1 MHERHDLDLIAAFA
15 REALADASPARAL
28 IESCP
33 ECAEYYR
40 ATRLVLEAVRTDPA
54 PRLTDLERYR
64 LHRAIWEEVAP
75 EAPAAS
81 PTSRGRWWYR
91 LAGAA
96 AALAAVVAV
105 GGVLGNGRAAEE
117 PTMTTAAR
125 ELFTA
130 APDAMA
136 DRDETLAPLSAG
148 AEAFDTTEAA
158 SSAAG
163 AGEAAD
169 GAGAPTVVF
178 SAADLP
184 EVASA
189 FTDRVSAGEAVI
201 EPTFDCAEWADAD
214 DLLAAEP
221 AEMDGEPVWLLA
233 HGERDA
239 PSVEVV
245 DAAECVVVYPN
256 G

>member
-1 MHERHDLDLIAAFA
+1 MPRRRA
-15 REALADASPARAL
+15 RSSPAP
-28 IESCP
+28 S
-33 ECAEYYR
+33 AEYYR
-40 ATRLVLEAVRTDPA
+40 HRLVLRRCDGPR
-54 PRLTDLERYR
+54 PRLTD
-64 LHRAIWEEVAP
+64 RAVP
-75 EAPAAS
+75 PPSGDLGGGTEAPAAS
-81 PTSRGRWWYR
+81 PTSRGRWGYR

-105 GGVLGNGRAAEE
+105 GGVLGNGGAAEE

-201 EPTFDCAEWADAD
+201 EPTCDCAEWADAD

-221 AEMDGEPVWLLA
+221 AEMDGEPVCCSPTVSS
-233 HGERDA
+233 A

-245 DAAECVVVYPN
+245 DAAECVVVYPH

>member
-96 AALAAVVAV
+96 GAAAALAAVVAV
-105 GGVLGNGRAAEE
+105 GGVLENGKIGRAA
-117 PTMTTAAR
+117 
-125 ELFTA
+125 
-130 APDAMA
+130 
-136 DRDETLAPLSAG
+136 
-148 AEAFDTTEAA
+148 
-158 SSAAG
+158 
-163 AGEAAD
+163 
-169 GAGAPTVVF
+169 
-178 SAADLP
+178 
-184 EVASA
+184 
-189 FTDRVSAGEAVI
+189 
-201 EPTFDCAEWADAD
+201 
-214 DLLAAEP
+214 
-221 AEMDGEPVWLLA
+221 
-233 HGERDA
+233 
-239 PSVEVV
+239 
-245 DAAECVVVYPN
+245 
-256 G
+256 